1 MQTALAKGW
10 YVVVPDYEGVQVWSY
25 YTRLYSCYFEF
36 SEFSVIR
43 PDAKAAVYG
52 YSGGTIA
59 SEWAAFLQPKYVPE
73 LKNNPIC
80 CAIGGWV
87 TNITLTAEATDG
99 AKSAGLLPIAV
110 NGLINEYPILSG
122 FLRRSSISNGWKNSQ
137 VFDTNPDVP
146 VEQETVGDYTVQEEI
161 EVDADSKSEDSSD
174 LASFQEEIEGS
185 TASEASFE
193 PESTTERVI
202 DE

>member
-10 YVVVPDYEGVQVWSY
+10 YVVVPDYEGVQ
-25 YTRLYSCYFEF
+25 
-36 SEFSVIR
+36 EFSVIR

-161 EVDADSKSEDSSD
+161 EVDADSSE
-174 LASFQEEIEGS
+174 FGMEIS
-185 TASEASFE
+185 AQSIYQAR

>member
-1 MQTALAKGW
+1 M
-10 YVVVPDYEGVQVWSY
+10 
-25 YTRLYSCYFEF
+25 
-36 SEFSVIR
+36 
-43 PDAKAAVYG
+43 YG

-110 NGLINEYPILSG
+110 NGLINEYPILLG
-122 FLRRSSISNGWKNSQ
+122 FLRRSSILNGWKNSVCQ
-137 VFDTNPDVP
+137 NSSVSKPPLWNTALRTFS
-146 VEQETVGDYTVQEEI
+146 EQMGQ
-161 EVDADSKSEDSSD
+161 
-174 LASFQEEIEGS
+174 
-185 TASEASFE
+185 
-193 PESTTERVI
+193 
-202 DE
+202 